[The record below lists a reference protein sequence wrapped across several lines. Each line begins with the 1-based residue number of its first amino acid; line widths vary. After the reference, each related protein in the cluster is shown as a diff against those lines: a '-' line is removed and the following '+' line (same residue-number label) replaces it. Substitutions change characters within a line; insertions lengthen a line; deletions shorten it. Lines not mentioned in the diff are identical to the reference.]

1 MKLYYCNL
9 GSDNSRAISIVKWTR
24 SATGTAQ
31 ILSHEIAHNL
41 GVRHDFET
49 YQGRSW
55 TCGPEREEDG
65 GDIMN
70 YGIPK
75 GSVWSRCSRRDFEN
89 YLNRVINKQSKFCLV
104 EFSGIEN
111 SGLKSRFCNGETCL
125 LIIKNAINS

>member
-1 MKLYYCNL
+1 MEIYHCNL
-9 GSDNSRAISIVKWTR
+9 GSDNSKATSIVKWTR
-24 SATGTAQ
+24 SAIGTAQ
-31 ILSHEIAHNL
+31 ILLHEIAHNL

-89 YLNRVINKQSKFCLV
+89 YLNRVIHTQSKFCLV
-104 EFSGIEN
+104 EFSGREPMAVE
-111 SGLKSRFCNGETCL
+111 SR
-125 LIIKNAINS
+125 

>member
-1 MKLYYCNL
+1 MELYYCNL
-9 GSDNSRAISIVKWTR
+9 GSDNSKATSIVKWTR
-24 SATGTAQ
+24 SAIGTGQ